1 MKRRSTETEV
11 LGGSKTKS
19 GCFFELLG
27 SEEWETRTAI
37 GLWGKT
43 KAINDGDIKI
53 KEIVIIFYKEK

>member
-1 MKRRSTETEV
+1 MKRRSIETEV

-19 GCFFELLG
+19 GCFFKLLG

-53 KEIVIIFYKEK
+53 